1 MIVSIVNSIYKRWW
15 HPLDEKSGNNKEVK
29 NPLPFT
35 GDYQDGLGNK
45 LTMHAYANV
54 EGKDKLSDGFGIV
67 RFNKKDKSITFES
80 WDRFSD
86 VTKTGVKQMQGW
98 PRTIR
103 RSGSGQTITWK
114 IDAL

>member
-1 MIVSIVNSIYKRWW
+1 
-15 HPLDEKSGNNKEVK
+15 
-29 NPLPFT
+29 
-35 GDYQDGLGNK
+35 
-45 LTMHAYANV
+45 MHAYANV

-103 RSGSGQTITWK
+103 RSGSEQAIIWK
-114 IDAL
+114 IDSL